1 MNARIIEWRTP
12 EPPKAG
18 QRGKWNAEYAHV
30 AENLRLNPERWALIA
45 TDANVNLAEIIKKG
59 RNQHFRPAGSFE
71 ATVRGTKK
79 VDGKYVASETYARY
93 VGKSD
98 S

>member
-1 MNARIIEWRTP
+1 MNVRIVEWRTP
-12 EPPKAG
+12 APQKRKRRSKYDRQYRE
-18 QRGKWNAEYAHV
+18 V

-45 TDANVNLAEIIKKG
+45 TDTTTNLAEGIKRG
-59 RNQHFRPAGSFE
+59 RNEHFRPAGSFE

-79 VDGKYVASETYARY
+79 VDGKYVASEIFARY